1 MGNVNVTGKELE
13 RLKEMAIEDE
23 VNPSTENRQIIN
35 RAWRARK
42 GFKNESEVVSNE
54 GGE

>member
-23 VNPSTENRQIIN
+23 DNPSTANRKLIN
-35 RAWRARK
+35 KEWRSRK
-42 GFKNESEVVSNE
+42 GFKNESEVNK
-54 GGE
+54 